1 MHRAE
6 RLRRAGTGWRWRSA
20 LWPALAV
27 DNPAAHPAGGQPPCG
42 RCRGLPTA
50 AAAGTDALRWTSL
63 RLAHAP
69 VALLLKN

>member
-27 DNPAAHPAGGQPPCG
+27 DNPAAHPRWTAALRAVPGYAHRR
-42 RCRGLPTA
+42 RCR
-50 AAAGTDALRWTSL
+50 D
-63 RLAHAP
+63 
-69 VALLLKN
+69 